1 MKASNYLGSVRVW
14 GLIVVLGLTIL
25 SSESSALLRKG
36 QLGFT
41 GSIVSGFPSSNFAD
55 LTNTGLGVGIELEYF
70 MSNSLSGGLI
80 FNYLPFQGPD
90 LIAETTLSEEW
101 AVITYGLMA
110 KYHFDPEKEIVPYF
124 KLGGLVTNYSADV
137 SRLYED
143 PADSFDAPIDTTLEG
158 FGKLTVTGGVG
169 IRWDINSWVGISGEL
184 LFTKFYDVVHE
195 IHQFKQGQQ
204 GQKIEVVTRRKVDA
218 QYFNFNLNATFFIGG
233 KKEQ

>member
-1 MKASNYLGSVRVW
+1 MKALISTWSVRTYAL
-14 GLIVVLGLTIL
+14 GALLGLTL
-25 SSESSALLRKG
+25 FCSESSALLRKG

-41 GSIVSGFPSSNFAD
+41 GSIVSGFPSGSFAD
-55 LTNTGLGVGIELEYF
+55 LTNTGLGVGTELEYF

-101 AVITYGLMA
+101 TVITYGLMA
-110 KYHFDPEKEIVPYF
+110 KFYFDPEKEIVPYF
-124 KLGGLVTNYSADV
+124 KLGGLVTNYEARV

-143 PADSFDAPIDTTLEG
+143 PADSTDAPIDTTLEG

-169 IRWDINSWVGISGEL
+169 IRWDINSWVGLSTEL

-195 IHQFKQGQQ
+195 IHQIQQ
-204 GQKIEVVTRRKVDA
+204 GRQVVTRRNVNA
-218 QYFNFNLNATFFIGG
+218 QYFNFNLSATFFIGG